1 MQYLQHKAS
10 VGDNKET
17 VVYDMPNISFH
28 CEDICSRDNVAY
40 GVIK

>member
-10 VGDNKET
+10 VGNKEP
-17 VVYDMPNISFH
+17 VIYDMPNISFH
-28 CEDICSRDNVAY
+28 CDDIMQDNVAY

>member
-1 MQYLQHKAS
+1 MQYLQHKAA

-17 VVYDMPNISFH
+17 VIYDMPNISFH
-28 CEDICSRDNVAY
+28 CDDNVAY